1 MAKIKRFF
9 ECLVPVSV
17 CNLECPYCYIIQED
31 RRKMALA
38 DMPYSPE
45 HIARALRP
53 ERVGGTC
60 FISICGAG
68 ETLAQKEVVPIVGE
82 LLKEGHF
89 VNITTNGTLSRR
101 FDELIEACG
110 ENIGHLHLSFSM
122 HYTELLRK
130 GWVETFFDNIRKMR
144 DAGASILLQLN
155 LCDEY
160 VPYIEEIQRL
170 SMEKVGAYPQV
181 ALTRDEQR
189 KPFGIFTKGTRE
201 EYLANGE
208 KFHSPLFDNLNVI
221 KGQIPV
227 NGAEARK
234 LEEMQKANQLVIEA
248 LAFIRGR
255 SLSETYF
262 IVDEA
267 QNLTPH
273 EIKTIITRAGEGT
286 KMVFTGDIQQIDS
299 PYLDAQSNGLAYMVD
314 KMKGQDLFAHI
325 NLVKG
330 ERSQLSEL
338 ASNLL

>member
-89 VNITTNGTLSRR
+89 VNVTTNGTLSRR

-130 GWVETFFDNIRKMR
+130 GWVEAFFDNIRKCATPGR
-144 DAGASILLQLN
+144 
-155 LCDEY
+155 
-160 VPYIEEIQRL
+160 
-170 SMEKVGAYPQV
+170 
-181 ALTRDEQR
+181 
-189 KPFGIFTKGTRE
+189 PFC
-201 EYLANGE
+201 Y
-208 KFHSPLFDNLNVI
+208 S
-221 KGQIPV
+221 
-227 NGAEARK
+227 
-234 LEEMQKANQLVIEA
+234 
-248 LAFIRGR
+248 
-255 SLSETYF
+255 
-262 IVDEA
+262 
-267 QNLTPH
+267 
-273 EIKTIITRAGEGT
+273 
-286 KMVFTGDIQQIDS
+286 
-299 PYLDAQSNGLAYMVD
+299 
-314 KMKGQDLFAHI
+314 
-325 NLVKG
+325 
-330 ERSQLSEL
+330 
-338 ASNLL
+338 

>member
-170 SMEKVGAYPQV
+170 SMEKVGARPSFCPTSRWMRV
-181 ALTRDEQR
+181 SSGRRSTPPA
-189 KPFGIFTKGTRE
+189 
-201 EYLANGE
+201 
-208 KFHSPLFDNLNVI
+208 
-221 KGQIPV
+221 
-227 NGAEARK
+227 
-234 LEEMQKANQLVIEA
+234 
-248 LAFIRGR
+248 IRWAASAPCLMKR
-255 SLSETYF
+255 SACSLSC
-262 IVDEA
+262 ISK
-267 QNLTPH
+267 PH
-273 EIKTIITRAGEGT
+273 IGKA
-286 KMVFTGDIQQIDS
+286 DS
-299 PYLDAQSNGLAYMVD
+299 ENRCRLCLSI
-314 KMKGQDLFAHI
+314 AHTE
-325 NLVKG
+325 L
-330 ERSQLSEL
+330 QLGSI
-338 ASNLL
+338 

>member
-110 ENIGHLHLSFSM
+110 
-122 HYTELLRK
+122 
-130 GWVETFFDNIRKMR
+130 
-144 DAGASILLQLN
+144 
-155 LCDEY
+155 
-160 VPYIEEIQRL
+160 
-170 SMEKVGAYPQV
+170 
-181 ALTRDEQR
+181 
-189 KPFGIFTKGTRE
+189 
-201 EYLANGE
+201 
-208 KFHSPLFDNLNVI
+208 
-221 KGQIPV
+221 
-227 NGAEARK
+227 
-234 LEEMQKANQLVIEA
+234 
-248 LAFIRGR
+248 
-255 SLSETYF
+255 
-262 IVDEA
+262 
-267 QNLTPH
+267 
-273 EIKTIITRAGEGT
+273 
-286 KMVFTGDIQQIDS
+286 
-299 PYLDAQSNGLAYMVD
+299 
-314 KMKGQDLFAHI
+314 
-325 NLVKG
+325 
-330 ERSQLSEL
+330 
-338 ASNLL
+338 

>member
-130 GWVETFFDNIRKMR
+130 GWVVFRQHPENARRRGVHSVTAEPVRRVCSLHRGNSAAVHGKGGGVPSGS
-144 DAGASILLQLN
+144 A
-155 LCDEY
+155 DE
-160 VPYIEEIQRL
+160 R
-170 SMEKVGAYPQV
+170 
-181 ALTRDEQR
+181 
-189 KPFGIFTKGTRE
+189 
-201 EYLANGE
+201 
-208 KFHSPLFDNLNVI
+208 
-221 KGQIPV
+221 
-227 NGAEARK
+227 
-234 LEEMQKANQLVIEA
+234 
-248 LAFIRGR
+248 
-255 SLSETYF
+255 
-262 IVDEA
+262 
-267 QNLTPH
+267 
-273 EIKTIITRAGEGT
+273 
-286 KMVFTGDIQQIDS
+286 
-299 PYLDAQSNGLAYMVD
+299 
-314 KMKGQDLFAHI
+314 
-325 NLVKG
+325 
-330 ERSQLSEL
+330 
-338 ASNLL
+338 